1 MQISK
6 KKMAIGMTI
15 NEIFLI
21 SLLCLTII
29 ASIKLYM
36 VVNEFINSWNYE
48 VNNIVKN
55 TYNDSVTIMKIVF
68 SNNTNNK

>member
-15 NEIFLI
+15 SEIFLI

-48 VNNIVKN
+48 VNNIIKN